1 MLGKQKGR
9 CSMNEEEQAK
19 LKETRSDSAR
29 EIAYRLLWV
38 VVPIVVGWAINMAA
52 DVPRATQVVVWC
64 IIALVILLGLLMH
77 HMRIVDR
84 QKIELEKARWVLF
97 DKRFDE
103 LDQRF
108 NEVDRRF
115 DEVDKANRLL
125 LRNELVSAHREWVE
139 EKGYITLEAL
149 EYIDETYACYHDRGG
164 NGSGTRLWEDI
175 HNLPIRENRALK

>member
-1 MLGKQKGR
+1 MYDEGL
-9 CSMNEEEQAK
+9 EK
-19 LKETRSDSAR
+19 LKETKSESLR
-29 EIAYRLLWV
+29 EMAYKVLWV
-38 VVPIVVGWAINMAA
+38 VVPVLVGWAVNM
-52 DVPRATQVVVWC
+52 VTEVGWGIQVIVWC
-64 IIALVILLGLLMH
+64 IIALVIMLGLLMH
-77 HMRIVDR
+77 HMRIVDK

-103 LDQRF
+103 IGQRF
-108 NEVDRRF
+108 DEVDQRF

-149 EYIDETYACYHDRGG
+149 EYVDETYACYHDRGG

-175 HNLPIRENRALK
+175 HNLPIREHRADV

>member
-1 MLGKQKGR
+1 MREDEREKL
-9 CSMNEEEQAK
+9 EEA
-19 LKETRSDSAR
+19 RRDSFH
-29 EIAYRLLWV
+29 EILYKVLWV
-38 VVPIVVGWAINMAA
+38 VVPIAVGGIVNAVTEVNHGI
-52 DVPRATQVVVWC
+52 QVIVWC
-64 IIALVILLGLLMH
+64 IIALVIMLGLLMH
-77 HMRIVDR
+77 HMRIVDK

-103 LDQRF
+103 ISQRF
-108 NEVDRRF
+108 DEVDQRF

-149 EYIDETYACYHDRGG
+149 EYVDETYTCYHDRGG

-175 HNLPIRENRALK
+175 HNLPIREHRASS